1 MSCDGH
7 LEPPARRGLCIVR
20 CSRWGLEGESEM
32 PVSPS
37 SVSSAPFAT
46 RSPARRRV
54 RPGRNAGEH
63 ANQPPL
69 RAAVAFA
76 FRAEISKGERYL
88 PIPHTRRFVRSPSA
102 SPPRVSSRP
111 GTCLQQF
118 GRTSLTCHAAGL
130 FTLRWVW
137 PRTRVK
143 RAVRWRH
150 RRSLRRRRHPPAR
163 SHRARAYHHDRHE

>member
-1 MSCDGH
+1 MTVILNRLRAEGSVLFDVRAGVLRVSPRCQCPQAASAPRH
-7 LEPPARRGLCIVR
+7 LRRAHPRAGGFVPVVT
-20 CSRWGLEGESEM
+20 
-32 PVSPS
+32 PVSTLTS
-37 SVSSAPFAT
+37 
-46 RSPARRRV
+46 R
-54 RPGRNAGEH
+54 
-63 ANQPPL
+63 PL

-111 GTCLQQF
+111 GTCPQQF